1 MGSNLIVQNTDSN
14 DSSEDSKSLTEY
26 DWALEY
32 INEFIDSPVWRD
44 PVQSYIDE
52 NCIVFDGEEEMTHV
66 QNMIYRRFNRIIE
79 ELIERYIHSI
89 GLSTKQFLTSLTG
102 GGKKRLTKQIL
113 EFILC
118 YDDFIA
124 FQNMMR
130 TRNSELE
137 QEALWM
143 IQQGPTPRMP
153 KNSVTASSTTLDARP
168 HNNATKGG
176 TQQDSHRWSSGNVE
190 AEMLELAIKD
200 SLRCDEEED
209 LQRAIEI
216 SMQTLNVE
224 TGIWAGE
231 RGNMIPKSAR
241 TKSKNVHSMNE
252 NLKLIRPL
260 SLPLAVHEIPST
272 DSGPSEEWPSTHSSS
287 FSYKSIRT
295 SLEATKSNRKTFGT
309 LSSSA
314 TKENENSAV
323 DTSSIE
329 LNHGDIAAISE
340 KKGPSQELT
349 SKQDFQS
356 KSSVDVENRKNLV
369 KKHKNIIMRE
379 NRRKREK
386 KRREYD
392 KSKLISAVEF
402 LRGPSDGGKSLSDEE
417 SEKKLVEMKK
427 WLTNSIKSD
436 LSSSSK

>member
-89 GLSTKQFLTSLTG
+89 GLTTQQFLTALTG

-124 FQNMMR
+124 FKNMMR

-137 QEALWM
+137 QEALTM
-143 IQQGPTPRMP
+143 IQQGLTSRIH
-153 KNSVTASSTTLDARP
+153 KNTVTTSSTTLDVRP
-168 HNNATKGG
+168 PNHATTGG
-176 TQQDSHRWSSGNVE
+176 TKHDYHRKNSGNAE
-190 AEMLELAIKD
+190 GEMLELAIKN
-200 SLRCDEEED
+200 SLRRDEEED

-224 TGIWAGE
+224 TGIWEGQ
-231 RGNMIPKSAR
+231 RGDILIPK
-241 TKSKNVHSMNE
+241 
-252 NLKLIRPL
+252 
-260 SLPLAVHEIPST
+260 
-272 DSGPSEEWPSTHSSS
+272 
-287 FSYKSIRT
+287 
-295 SLEATKSNRKTFGT
+295 
-309 LSSSA
+309 
-314 TKENENSAV
+314 
-323 DTSSIE
+323 
-329 LNHGDIAAISE
+329 
-340 KKGPSQELT
+340 
-349 SKQDFQS
+349 
-356 KSSVDVENRKNLV
+356 
-369 KKHKNIIMRE
+369 
-379 NRRKREK
+379 
-386 KRREYD
+386 
-392 KSKLISAVEF
+392 
-402 LRGPSDGGKSLSDEE
+402 
-417 SEKKLVEMKK
+417 
-427 WLTNSIKSD
+427 
-436 LSSSSK
+436 

>member
-89 GLSTKQFLTSLTG
+89 GLSTQQFLTSLTG

-124 FQNMMR
+124 FKNMMR
-130 TRNSELE
+130 TRNLELE
-137 QEALWM
+137 QEALRM
-143 IQQGPTPRMP
+143 IQQGLTPRMP
-153 KNSVTASSTTLDARP
+153 KNSVTASSTTVDARP
-168 HNNATKGG
+168 PNNATKGG
-176 TQQDSHRWSSGNVE
+176 TQHDSHRKNSGNAE
-190 AEMLELAIKD
+190 AEMLEHAIKD
-200 SLRCDEEED
+200 SLRRDEEED

-231 RGNMIPKSAR
+231 RGNIIPKSAR
-241 TKSKNVHSMNE
+241 TKGNNVHFMTE

-260 SLPLAVHEIPST
+260 SLPIAVQEIPST
-272 DSGPSEEWPSTHSSS
+272 DSGLYDEWPSTHSSS
-287 FSYKSIRT
+287 FSSKSGRT
-295 SLEATKSNRKTFGT
+295 SLEAIKSNRKTFGT
-309 LSSSA
+309 PSSSA
-314 TKENENSAV
+314 TKDNENSSV

-329 LNHGDIAAISE
+329 LNHGDIEAFSE
-340 KKGPSQELT
+340 KKDPSQELA
-349 SKQDFQS
+349 SKQDFQR
-356 KSSVDVENRKNLV
+356 KSSVEVENRKNLI